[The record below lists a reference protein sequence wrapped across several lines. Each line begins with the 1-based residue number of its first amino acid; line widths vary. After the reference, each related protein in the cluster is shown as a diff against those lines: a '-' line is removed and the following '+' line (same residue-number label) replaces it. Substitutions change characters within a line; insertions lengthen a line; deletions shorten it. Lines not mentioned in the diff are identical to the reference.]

1 MKQTMEWL
9 FRKQDSESITYRCSV
24 CNSEISVKH
33 GEELPYCKHCESEP
47 DGEQIANKMSDNEII
62 QSLSDLVKSTERIKH
77 CGTKKVIVGAELLK
91 DILNFINSR
100 QAKIEALQMDNSQMQ
115 SDIIMANQNYEHM
128 KGLFE
133 QSQNVK
139 RRAIKRFL
147 DTYKDLQKA
156 ESEIDKFSKPLCI
169 SDVDISMERL
179 RELLKGRVLSVC
191 NENVRESTIRE
202 FIERFLKKVHKHH
215 YVLSDKNNSTDYG
228 MFTIGIEQAINEVK
242 KEMVGDNI

>member
-1 MKQTMEWL
+1 MKQTMKWL
-9 FRKQDSESITYRCSV
+9 FVEEQGNSVVYRCSV
-24 CNSEISVKH
+24 CNSEISVKY

-62 QSLSDLVKSTERIKH
+62 KALESCSKRGDCEGCLYGHFCNGDLTIIVKYALDLITRK
-77 CGTKKVIVGAELLK
+77 
-91 DILNFINSR
+91 
-100 QAKIEALQMDNSQMQ
+100 QAKIEALQMDNSQLQ

-133 QSQNVK
+133 QSRNVK

-147 DTYKDLQKA
+147 DTYKELQKA

-191 NENVRESTIRE
+191 DENVRE
-202 FIERFLKKVHKHH
+202 
-215 YVLSDKNNSTDYG
+215 
-228 MFTIGIEQAINEVK
+228 
-242 KEMVGDNI
+242 